1 MIEVNSMLDIRLKTF
16 LTLCE
21 THSYTAAAELLHMTQ
36 PAVTQHIH
44 YLENHYGCKLVV
56 YSRKQIHLTEQGR
69 LLQEYSRIL
78 KANSERIESLLVQPL
93 HQERPLIFGATLT
106 IGEYTMP
113 PVLSDL
119 IHESPTLDIT
129 MHVDNTATLLRML
142 WAGEIDFALLEG
154 RFDKSAYHYRL
165 LSKQPYVAVCAPQN
179 PMASNPCHL
188 EDLLS
193 QKLITREQGSGTR
206 DILAQVLSSH
216 SLSFADFG
224 HVIEISNTNA
234 IKQLVRN
241 GVGITFLYQEAVRE
255 ELQEGSLQRIP
266 LHDFDLK
273 REFNFVWLK
282 EGIDDAYC
290 TRWFDDIKR
299 ALHQAGTPS
308 I

>member
-1 MIEVNSMLDIRLKTF
+1 MLDIRLRTF

-21 THSYTAAAELLHMTQ
+21 THSYTVAAELLHMTQ

-56 YSRKQIHLTEQGR
+56 YSGKQVHLTEQGR
-69 LLQEYSRIL
+69 LLQEYSRTL
-78 KANSERIESLLVQPL
+78 EANSERIESLLSLPL
-93 HQERPLIFGATLT
+93 HQERPLVFGATLT

-119 IHESPTLDIT
+119 IRESPTLDIT
-129 MHVDNTATLLRML
+129 MHVDNTADLLKML

-165 LSKQPYVAVCAPQN
+165 LSKQPYVAVCSPEN
-179 PMASNPCHL
+179 PIASTPCHL

-224 HVIEISNTNA
+224 HVTEISNTNA

-255 ELQEGSLQRIP
+255 ELRDGFLQRIP
-266 LHDFDLK
+266 LHDSDVR

-282 EGIDDAYC
+282 DGIDDAYC
-290 TRWFDDIKR
+290 MEWFEKIKG
-299 ALHQAGTPS
+299 ALHKSGTPS

>member
-1 MIEVNSMLDIRLKTF
+1 MLDIRLRTF

-21 THSYTAAAELLHMTQ
+21 TQSYTAAAELLHMTQ

-56 YSRKQIHLTEQGR
+56 YSGKQIHLTEQGR
-69 LLQEYSRIL
+69 LLQEYSRTL
-78 KANSERIESLLVQPL
+78 KANSERIEFLIARPL
-93 HQERPLIFGATLT
+93 HQERPLVFGATLT

-113 PVLSDL
+113 PVLSDM
-119 IHESPTLDIT
+119 IQESPALDIT
-129 MHVDNTATLLRML
+129 MHVDNTAALLGML

-165 LSKQPYVAVCAPQN
+165 LSQQPYVAVCAPDN
-179 PMASNPCHL
+179 PIALTPCHL

-216 SLSFADFG
+216 SLTFADFG

-234 IKQLVRN
+234 IKQLVTN

-255 ELQEGSLQRIP
+255 ELRDGSLRRIP
-266 LHDFDLK
+266 LDDPEVR

-282 EGIDDAYC
+282 DGIEDAYC
-290 TRWFDDIKR
+290 LRWFEEIKR
-299 ALHQAGTPS
+299 ALHRAGTPS

>member
-1 MIEVNSMLDIRLKTF
+1 MLDTRLKTF
-16 LTLCE
+16 LNLCE

-44 YLENHYGCKLVV
+44 YLENHYGCRLVV
-56 YSRKQIHLTEQGR
+56 YSGKQIHLTEQGR
-69 LLQEYSRIL
+69 LLQAYARTL
-78 KANSERIESLLVQPL
+78 KANSERIESLLAHPL
-93 HQERPLIFGATLT
+93 QEERPLIFGATLT

-113 PVLSDL
+113 PVLSEL
-119 IHESPTLDIT
+119 IRESPTLDIT
-129 MHVDNTATLLRML
+129 MHVDNTADLLRML

-165 LSKQPYVAVCAPQN
+165 LSKQAYVAVCAPEN
-179 PMASNPCHL
+179 PLLCNPCHL

-206 DILAQVLSSH
+206 DILSQVLAAH
-216 SLSFADFG
+216 SLSLADFG

-234 IKQLVRN
+234 IKQLVRK
-241 GVGITFLYQEAVRE
+241 GVGITFLYEEAVRE
-255 ELQEGSLQRIP
+255 ELKEGSLQRIP
-266 LHDFDLK
+266 LHDLDIN

-282 EGIDDAYC
+282 EGIDDDYC

-299 ALHQAGTPS
+299 ALHEAEAPVY
-308 I
+308 